1 MNDIRAVFDIG
12 NDTIK
17 AIVFG
22 KDGDEVRI
30 LAKQS
35 EPAVWMRKGQIIDA
49 EAFTKVLN
57 KIVESFIKKLWGEF
71 IEKAYVGI
79 SHPEMVTQR
88 VVEGKRIMTE
98 EVMIEDLEYLSKIVT
113 DTSSVNNYETIKI
126 VPVAWILDDKRE
138 KDPVG
143 LKCKKLDLM
152 ADVFLIPKN
161 FYSGIIEAF
170 DKVGLEITDI
180 MPNILAASEI
190 VIDYD
195 HKYLGTI
202 LLDIGKN
209 QTSYVVYEDGYS
221 LWYGTIPLGWENV
234 TKDIA
239 IGMQV
244 DIKDAEEMKRTL
256 GTAVIDENTVMDT
269 WLDIHFLTEI
279 ISARYEQI
287 FLRVNAYLESIEKDG
302 RLSGGAFLIG
312 WGSKMTNLTEL
323 AKDVFKI
330 VSSQGKDQ
338 ILNLWDLS
346 NNVQYLNVLWCYYR
360 SMKYMD
366 DSRKSSSFGGIGG
379 KIVEFLKNLF

>member
-1 MNDIRAVFDIG
+1 
-12 NDTIK
+12 
-17 AIVFG
+17 
-22 KDGDEVRI
+22 
-30 LAKQS
+30 
-35 EPAVWMRKGQIIDA
+35 
-49 EAFTKVLN
+49 
-57 KIVESFIKKLWGEF
+57 
-71 IEKAYVGI
+71 
-79 SHPEMVTQR
+79 
-88 VVEGKRIMTE
+88 
-98 EVMIEDLEYLSKIVT
+98 
-113 DTSSVNNYETIKI
+113 
-126 VPVAWILDDKRE
+126 
-138 KDPVG
+138 
-143 LKCKKLDLM
+143 
-152 ADVFLIPKN
+152 
-161 FYSGIIEAF
+161 
-170 DKVGLEITDI
+170 
-180 MPNILAASEI
+180 
-190 VIDYD
+190 
-195 HKYLGTI
+195 

-221 LWYGTIPLGWENV
+221 LGYGTIPLGWENV

>member
-1 MNDIRAVFDIG
+1 MNDIRAVFDIW

-22 KDGDEVRI
+22 KDEDEVRI

-35 EPAVWMRKGQIIDA
+35 EPAMWMRKWKIIDA
-49 EAFTKVLN
+49 EAFTNVLN
-57 KIVESFIKKLWGEF
+57 KIIESFFKKLGGEF
-71 IEKAYVGI
+71 IEKVYIGL
-79 SHPEMVTQR
+79 SHPEMLTQR
-88 VVEGKRIMTE
+88 IVEGKRIMTE
-98 EVMIEDLEYLSKIVT
+98 EVTIEDLEHLSKIVT
-113 DTSSVNNYETIKI
+113 DISSINNYETIKI
-126 VPVAWILDDKRE
+126 VPVARIVDDKRE
-138 KDPVG
+138 KDPVW

-161 FYSGIIEAF
+161 LYNWIVDAF
-170 DKVGLEITDI
+170 EKIWLEITDI

-202 LLDIGKN
+202 LLDIWKN

-221 LWYGTIPLGWENV
+221 LGYGTIPLWWEDI

-244 DIKDAEEMKRTL
+244 DIKEAEEMKRTL
-256 GTAVIDENTVMDT
+256 WTAVIDENTAMDT

-287 FLRVNAYLESIEKDG
+287 FLRINAYLESIDKDG
-302 RLSGGAFLIG
+302 RLSWGLFLI
-312 WGSKMTNLTEL
+312 WWAAKMKNLTTL
-323 AKDVFKI
+323 SRDIFKI
-330 VSSQGKDQ
+330 VSFNGKDQ
-338 ILNLWDLS
+338 ILWLWDISS
-346 NNVQYLNVLWCYYR
+346 NIQYLNVLGCYYR
-360 SMKYMD
+360 STKYTD
-366 DSRKSSSFGGIGG
+366 DTRRSSGFWNFWG
-379 KIVEFLKNLF
+379 KIKDFFKKLF